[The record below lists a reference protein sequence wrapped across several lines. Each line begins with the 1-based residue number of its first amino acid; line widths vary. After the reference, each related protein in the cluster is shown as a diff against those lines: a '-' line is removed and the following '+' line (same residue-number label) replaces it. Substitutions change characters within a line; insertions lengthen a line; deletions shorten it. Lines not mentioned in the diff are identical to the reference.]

1 MRRREFITFVGGVGA
16 WLLAPHAATAQP
28 SDRVRRIAMLSGFA
42 ATDPEAQ
49 ARVAALQQG
58 LKELGWTEGRNVSIE
73 FRWGTGGGAQ
83 MPAFASELIEL
94 RSRCQRSTLSSTISA
109 RNLPCS
115 AVMRPTVMGMRK
127 RRGPA
132 LPGLKKSVP
141 FFVSILGWCE

>member
-1 MRRREFITFVGGVGA
+1 
-16 WLLAPHAATAQP
+16 
-28 SDRVRRIAMLSGFA
+28 MLSGFA

-58 LKELGWTEGRNVSIE
+58 LKELGWAEGRNVSIE
-73 FRWGTGGGAQ
+73 FRWGAVGGAQ
-83 MPAFASELIEL
+83 MRAFASELIEL

-115 AVMRPTVMGMRK
+115 AVMRPTVMGRRK

>member
-1 MRRREFITFVGGVGA
+1 MPGA
-16 WLLAPHAATAQP
+16 FTG
-28 SDRVRRIAMLSGFA
+28 M
-42 ATDPEAQ
+42 
-49 ARVAALQQG
+49 
-58 LKELGWTEGRNVSIE
+58 GWAEGRNVSIE
-73 FRWGTGGGAQ
+73 FCWGTGGGAQ

-115 AVMRPTVMGMRK
+115 AVMRPTVMGRRK

-141 FFVSILGWCE
+141 FFVSILGWCGRRLRPVGRRRPDSEP

>member
-1 MRRREFITFVGGVGA
+1 M
-16 WLLAPHAATAQP
+16 
-28 SDRVRRIAMLSGFA
+28 
-42 ATDPEAQ
+42 
-49 ARVAALQQG
+49 
-58 LKELGWTEGRNVSIE
+58 SIE

-115 AVMRPTVMGMRK
+115 AVMRPTVMGRRK

-132 LPGLKKSVP
+132 LPGLKECAVLCLD
-141 FFVSILGWCE
+141 LGLVRMTIDHRVDVVGGLGVKLGQNV